1 MVLLL
6 HFNTYGQIDQRK
18 LDSLSS
24 LIDSSAQ
31 AYGLQQD
38 SIIKQ
43 QDSSYKSEVNRV
55 LQHNSSKLNNFLVE
69 QKKREAKKRQQ
80 AKLGAVIGI
89 ALLITVTIVWLRR
102 KKFKF

>member
-69 QKKREAKKRQQ
+69 QKKREAKK
-80 AKLGAVIGI
+80 KDN
-89 ALLITVTIVWLRR
+89 
-102 KKFKF
+102 KPN